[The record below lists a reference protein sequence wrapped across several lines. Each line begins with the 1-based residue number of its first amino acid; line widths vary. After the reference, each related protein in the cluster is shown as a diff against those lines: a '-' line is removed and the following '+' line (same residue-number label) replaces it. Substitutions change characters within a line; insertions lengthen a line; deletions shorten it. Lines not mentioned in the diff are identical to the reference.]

1 MDLKLVQHYPL
12 RMRNLHKTLRREK
25 HLRHYGRLQYGLF
38 LKVQSGTM
46 LLTSKGIGLDVEE
59 ALVFWR
65 TAFATTS
72 DDKFKKEYQYN
83 VRHSYG
89 LEGGRRNYKP
99 QRLESI

>member
-1 MDLKLVQHYPL
+1 ML
-12 RMRNLHKTLRREK
+12 NL
-25 HLRHYGRLQYGLF
+25 Q
-38 LKVQSGTM
+38 
-46 LLTSKGIGLDVEE
+46 GIGLDVEE

-65 TAFATTS
+65 ASFSTIN

-99 QRLESI
+99 LRLLPSDYDLILVASKF

>member
-1 MDLKLVQHYPL
+1 M
-12 RMRNLHKTLRREK
+12 
-25 HLRHYGRLQYGLF
+25 GL
-38 LKVQSGTM
+38 
-46 LLTSKGIGLDVEE
+46 GIDE

-65 TAFATTS
+65 TAFSTIS

-99 QRLESI
+99 LRYVTKVRSSCFQLPADFDRTPARPRRRSWLSLPSFFN

>member
-1 MDLKLVQHYPL
+1 MQ
-12 RMRNLHKTLRREK
+12 
-25 HLRHYGRLQYGLF
+25 
-38 LKVQSGTM
+38 
-46 LLTSKGIGLDVEE
+46 GIGLDVEE

-83 VRHSYG
+83 IRHSYG

-99 QRLESI
+99 QR